1 MFAEEYDGRKRFDA
15 GASLQAKNSAAL
27 LAAAT
32 NHLGSLLADLYV
44 AMPSLAS
51 CGFVASLMGKYS
63 KESKLRLASTRG
75 HQRSSLEVK
84 AGGDASTAMAAIS
97 EKLGVDMQALA
108 ALVSDAESTFA
119 GISR

>member
-1 MFAEEYDGRKRFDA
+1 MFSDA

-63 KESKLRLASTRG
+63 KESKLRLASSRG
-75 HQRSSLEVK
+75 QRSSLEVK
-84 AGGDASTAMAAIS
+84 AGGDDASAAMAAIS
-97 EKLGVDMQALA
+97 QKLGVDMQALA

>member
-1 MFAEEYDGRKRFDA
+1 MFAEDYDGRKRFDA

-63 KESKLRLASTRG
+63 KESKLHLASTRG
-75 HQRSSLEVK
+75 QRSSLEVK